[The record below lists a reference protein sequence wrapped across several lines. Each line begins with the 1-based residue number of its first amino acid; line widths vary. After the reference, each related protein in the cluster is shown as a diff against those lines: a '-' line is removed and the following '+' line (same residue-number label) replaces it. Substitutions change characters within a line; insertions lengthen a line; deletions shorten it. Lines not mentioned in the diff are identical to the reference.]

1 MLDATLSS
9 PDSSIFYSSLKMR
22 FISVLFRS
30 SIDLKLM
37 SDVPETGLIIC
48 GVRPSLVPFF
58 ENLIELVSL
67 RPPSLPGSNLL
78 LDSSTT
84 RLWCFLM
91 PEVLFAAAAVGL
103 LPSVFYPS
111 FSPAVPSVL
120 PGASKTSMLCS
131 NRPTL
136 PDSRP
141 LADLRYVSEV
151 SSFCGSTARSF
162 WCWLKSLR
170 LKTIRPKS

>member
-1 MLDATLSS
+1 
-9 PDSSIFYSSLKMR
+9 MR

-78 LDSSTT
+78 FDSSTI

-91 PEVLFAAAAVGL
+91 PDVFFPAAAVGL
-103 LPSVFYPS
+103 LPSVFYS
-111 FSPAVPSVL
+111 LFSSAVPSVL
-120 PGASKTSMLCS
+120 PCTSKASMLCS

-136 PDSRP
+136 ADSRP

-151 SSFCGSTARSF
+151 NSFYGITARSF
-162 WCWLKSLR
+162 WY
-170 LKTIRPKS
+170 